1 MAVRRDR
8 REGEAEMAEF
18 VSFFVLAE
26 CFESGSD
33 KTRLDKTKSVNAANI
48 YFSFTSHC
56 YLLSNSFFLSLVFRS
71 LYYHLLLFYILYFTF
86 CFLLIYFSS
95 FLGYIPFL
103 PNNAR
108 RKMSMQVFLVE
119 RYEGFLVNV
128 VGAVIVSICYLSALL
143 PPPFS
148 NGPLQSTDYSPLVHT
163 QVQFPSI
170 LGFDWQSTTRKQ
182 GSLQLCVQTTALS
195 VQLEGTLTKVTLN
208 QDSPTR
214 FSTSSFFII

>member
-1 MAVRRDR
+1 MGLSDKTGASKSRDTLHSSTCSTSHKI
-8 REGEAEMAEF
+8 EF

-95 FLGYIPFL
+95 FLGSISFSMSFL

-108 RKMSMQVFLVE
+108 RKMSM
-119 RYEGFLVNV
+119 
-128 VGAVIVSICYLSALL
+128 
-143 PPPFS
+143 
-148 NGPLQSTDYSPLVHT
+148 
-163 QVQFPSI
+163 
-170 LGFDWQSTTRKQ
+170 
-182 GSLQLCVQTTALS
+182 
-195 VQLEGTLTKVTLN
+195 
-208 QDSPTR
+208 
-214 FSTSSFFII
+214 